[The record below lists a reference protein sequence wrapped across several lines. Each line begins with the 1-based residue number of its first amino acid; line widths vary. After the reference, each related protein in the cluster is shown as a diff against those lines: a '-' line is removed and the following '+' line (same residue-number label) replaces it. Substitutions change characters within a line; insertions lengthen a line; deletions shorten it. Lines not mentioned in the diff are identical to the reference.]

1 MRCRS
6 RAKGQDIWLDPQVSM
21 RRAARVRW
29 GADGRQIFRPQ
40 LARLGQPCPFLR
52 SDCLHGSA
60 WSGCRCKNVFS
71 YFYGW
76 LCVLRVCACDSLN
89 VCAHV
94 DMRGSCCRARANRTM
109 PPPTSWHNGHGVH
122 TISANKQT
130 ATRCAHLAHALVSTT
145 LSASRSL
152 TPHPLTVAAGA
163 IMDWHR
169 ALATRQASAWRARAR
184 SVLPC
189 CVSARCF

>member
-109 PPPTSWHNGHGVH
+109 PPPTRVVMTCSSSFPRMVFILFASHDVIMTIVTNGG
-122 TISANKQT
+122 
-130 ATRCAHLAHALVSTT
+130 R
-145 LSASRSL
+145 ASRR
-152 TPHPLTVAAGA
+152 
-163 IMDWHR
+163 D
-169 ALATRQASAWRARAR
+169 
-184 SVLPC
+184 
-189 CVSARCF
+189 